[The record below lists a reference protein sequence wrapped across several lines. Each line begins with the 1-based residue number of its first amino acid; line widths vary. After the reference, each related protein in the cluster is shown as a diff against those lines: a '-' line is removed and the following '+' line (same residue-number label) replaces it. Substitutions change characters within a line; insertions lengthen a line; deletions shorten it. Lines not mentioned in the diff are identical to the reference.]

1 LNKEI
6 SSLVDKS
13 DVISVKQQKLM
24 EMRKENLLKVNEE
37 MAQKQKSLQEEID
50 LLMESRDAILIEQN
64 VEADHLLIQ
73 FQDLIWQL

>member
-64 VEADHLLIQ
+64 VKVDPSTDFNLLY
-73 FQDLIWQL
+73 